1 MQLADQTVL
10 QGRDGAHT
18 ARVAGDG
25 QEDGSRMEKRILI
38 VEHDDAVRALARAAL
53 MAGSWEVLDAD
64 VGRQG
69 VYLAERRQP
78 DAILVGMELPDID
91 GPRILRELRA
101 NPSTRDIPVIFLATD
116 DTTAPSGDGVAGRIA
131 LPLDPA
137 TLSSQ
142 VLRLLGWEQQV

>member
-1 MQLADQTVL
+1 
-10 QGRDGAHT
+10 
-18 ARVAGDG
+18 
-25 QEDGSRMEKRILI
+25 MEKRILI
-38 VEHDDAVRALARAAL
+38 VEHDDAVREQARAAL

-101 NPSTRDIPVIFLATD
+101 NPSTRDIPVIFLA
-116 DTTAPSGDGVAGRIA
+116 APDAASPEGDGVVGRIE

-137 TLSSQ
+137 ALSAQ
-142 VLRLLGWEQQV
+142 VLALLGWDQA